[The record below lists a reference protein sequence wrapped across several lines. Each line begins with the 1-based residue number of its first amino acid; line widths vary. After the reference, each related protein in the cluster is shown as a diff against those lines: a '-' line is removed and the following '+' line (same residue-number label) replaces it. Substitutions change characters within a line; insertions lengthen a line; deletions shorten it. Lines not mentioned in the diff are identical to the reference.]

1 MPFPPKR
8 VTPYN
13 PGRQLVDGQDMN
25 NIFDAYQSSQQ
36 LNPAGAATQAG
47 ATAING
53 ALVEILAG
61 AAASAVLLPPSYPG
75 AEVLVLNNS
84 SNSQQVF
91 GAGADVVQSGGA
103 TYAAA
108 ATGVALITL
117 TCAIYRC
124 VKVGFWQRVVTA

>member
-8 VTPYN
+8 TTTYN
-13 PGRQLVDGQDMN
+13 QGRQLVDGADMQAL
-25 NIFDAYQSSQQ
+25 FDAAQSSQQ

-47 ATAING
+47 ATPIN
-53 ALVEILAG
+53 AVFVEVLAG

-75 AEVLVLNNS
+75 AEVNILNNS

-91 GAGADVVQSGGA
+91 GSGADTVQTSGT

-108 ATGVALITL
+108 ATGITMATL
-117 TCAIYRC
+117 TCAIFFFI
-124 VKVGFWQRVVTA
+124 KTGFWQRVITA